1 MIARTLSLS
10 HTDPLSDRPSFLIL
24 TRAGQEP
31 AKIAQLRKQL
41 TTALH
46 QYFRT
51 GGVSDRVRRAIYVL
65 VPVFGDVIICLTG
78 KLRCS

>member
-1 MIARTLSLS
+1 MVIYRCNDRTHSLTLTYRPS
-10 HTDPLSDRPSFLIL
+10 LSDRPSFLIL

-65 VPVFGDVIICLTG
+65 VPVFGDVIIV
-78 KLRCS
+78 